1 VAPVRFL
8 PTWDATLLVHARRT
22 QILPEEYRSIV
33 FSTKN
38 PQSVGTFL
46 VDGAVAGAW
55 RHEPGKVRLEPFAPL
70 PRPAR
75 REVDQ
80 ESDRLAAFL
89 A

>member
-1 VAPVRFL
+1 
-8 PTWDATLLVHARRT
+8 
-22 QILPEEYRSIV
+22 
-33 FSTKN
+33 
-38 PQSVGTFL
+38 VGTFL

-55 RHEPGKVRLEPFAPL
+55 RHEPGKVRLEPFAPF
-70 PRPAR
+70 PRPVR